1 MRFAQFKNALTM
13 LSSLCALSF
22 TASNAASQERIYAIK
37 GGDTVELQTVWHVK
51 NCKSDLTAAPT
62 VEMLD
67 GPPQVKLWV
76 EPAMIVAS
84 RLRCVEPTTG
94 GKLMATADTIKE
106 KTDVKITFRT
116 TYQTNDG
123 EHHVARTYQVSL
135 FPGEGRDRKAEPSR
149 TWNSFLASIGTTGDN
164 KAASRLAEP
173 SSVGKSR
180 SARKIIKRHK
190 LTRVASADQ
199 VPPSGSNREAV
210 YASCRHRVFAK
221 YAWKGHD
228 GKIYMSRAPSDSM
241 IEHCVAHG
249 GKVP

>member
-1 MRFAQFKNALTM
+1 MRMGRLNVALTI
-13 LSSLCALSF
+13 LSSLCTLGVLSKE
-22 TASNAASQERIYAIK
+22 AAGQERIYAIK
-37 GGDTVELQTVWHVK
+37 GGDTIELQTVWHVK

-62 VEMLD
+62 VEVLD

-76 EPAMIVAS
+76 EPAMVVAS
-84 RLRCVEPTTG
+84 RLNCVEPTTG
-94 GKLMATADTIKE
+94 GKLMATADTIKQ

-116 TYQTNDG
+116 TYQTSDG
-123 EHHVARTYQVSL
+123 ERQVARTYQVSL

-149 TWNSFLASIGTTGDN
+149 SWNSFLASIGTTGDN

-199 VPPSGSNREAV
+199 VPPSGSSREAL
-210 YASCRHRVFAK
+210 YASCRHRTFAK
-221 YAWKGHD
+221 YGWNQD
-228 GKIYMSRAPSDSM
+228 GKKWMWREQSLAM
-241 IEHCVAHG
+241 IDNCVTHG